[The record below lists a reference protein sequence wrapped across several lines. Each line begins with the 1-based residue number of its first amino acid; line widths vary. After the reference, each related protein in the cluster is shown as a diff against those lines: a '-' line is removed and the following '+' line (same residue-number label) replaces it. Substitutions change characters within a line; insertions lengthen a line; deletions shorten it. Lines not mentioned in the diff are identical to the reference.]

1 MEAPPGGPADT
12 KRPYVSAVSPAPD
25 SVRVGRE
32 LKAQIAFSE
41 WVAPDAAKGKIYL
54 NPPLTKRIRSE
65 LSGNV
70 LEVTSKGLLDTNTTY
85 VLGVL
90 GSIKDLN
97 GLPLESPMQLA
108 FSTGPSLDSGRLHGK
123 AGAFQGKATA
133 GAFAALYPRGPE
145 LRARFQHLTHRND
158 SVVTPSPQPDPIK
171 ERPAYIAPSD
181 SQGRFEFKRLRPGR
195 YGLMGFQDINGDLIP
210 NVGSEALGIGPSV
223 DIAPAAGAQGAP
235 ASGDMQSLALFP
247 YDTIPVRLA
256 EARWTGESLKGNQAF
271 GVIRLKFNRPPHP
284 TQALRRDAY
293 QVRRVGSKGSPD
305 SGAAAPGAAVPV
317 QDICLNPVTGE
328 VELQTPPL
336 DADSQYVA
344 SCPGLR
350 DIYGN
355 LADTA
360 RDQAVF
366 RVGRDL
372 DTSKPAMT
380 FLGPRRIS
388 GETPRLPAEGVQ
400 PGRGITVHYT
410 RSLSDSTL
418 AWLRANLVV
427 KLDTLPA
434 IWTLARLSHREFALN
449 LPPNTP
455 LKGQRLSIGLKPD
468 STASNASA
476 SAPAQASPQIPP
488 QLPPEAKSPQAP
500 SQTPSAAK
508 DTAKAKAK
516 PAAPQPIPVA
526 AFTLADTAKLGSLR
540 FRQAPSAFGS
550 RLVIRAV
557 ASILE
562 FSRVTPAIG
571 EFIVDSLPEGF
582 YAVDYFRDTNG
593 DAVWHPGSLAPWAIQ
608 EPYVQWADSVEVKAR
623 QVSRGDG
630 AGRTKTAS
638 EAAETGIP
646 ASQGGAGAPAGA
658 PAATVPAHGT
668 AIPGAG
674 TVGEASASPNER
686 KLSWPPTP

>member
-25 SVRVGRE
+25 SARVGRE
-32 LKAQIAFSE
+32 LKAHIAFSE
-41 WVAPDAAKGKIYL
+41 WVAPDAATGKVYL

-90 GSIKDLN
+90 GSIKDLH

-108 FSTGPSLDSGRLHGK
+108 FSTGPALDSGRLPGK
-123 AGAFQGKATA
+123 VGAFQGKATA

-158 SVVTPSPQPDPIK
+158 SVVAPSPQPDPLK

-223 DIAPAAGAQGAP
+223 DIAPGAGAPGAG
-235 ASGDMQSLALFP
+235 AAGDMQTLALFP
-247 YDTIPVRLA
+247 YDTIPVRLV
-256 EARWTGESLKGNQAF
+256 EARWAGESLKGGQAY
-271 GVIRLKFNRPPHP
+271 GTIRLKFNRPPHP

-293 QVRRVGSKGSPD
+293 RIRRQGPKGSPD
-305 SGAAAPGAAVPV
+305 SGAVVPL

-360 RDQAVF
+360 RDQAGF
-366 RVGRDL
+366 RVGRDI

-388 GETPRLPAEGVQ
+388 GEAPRLPADGVQ

-410 RSLSDSTL
+410 RLLSDSTL
-418 AWLRANLVV
+418 AWLRANLVI

-434 IWTLARLSHREFALN
+434 IWSLARVSHHEFALT
-449 LPPNTP
+449 LPSNTV
-455 LKGQRLSIGLKPD
+455 LKGQRLSIGLIGLKPD
-468 STASNASA
+468 TTALKAAPSA
-476 SAPAQASPQIPP
+476 TIAPAQASPQAPKT
-488 QLPPEAKSPQAP
+488 LPEAKTPQTP
-500 SQTPSAAK
+500 SQTPATAK
-508 DTAKAKAK
+508 DSAKAK

-526 AFTLADTAKLGSLR
+526 AFGLADTAKLGSLK
-540 FRQAPSAFGS
+540 FRQAPSAYGS

-557 ASILE
+557 ASSLE

-571 EFIVDSLPEGF
+571 EFVVDSLPEGF

-623 QVSRGDG
+623 QVSPGD
-630 AGRTKTAS
+630 AFRRTKTPS
-638 EAAETGIP
+638 EAALTGIP
-646 ASQGGAGAPAGA
+646 AAPGGPTGASSG
-658 PAATVPAHGT
+658 ATVPAPGT
-668 AIPGAG
+668 AAPGAG
-674 TVGEASASPNER
+674 TVGEASASPVER